1 MKLGIDT
8 LGGDFA
14 PHSNVIGAALA
25 AQELPDNIEIVLIGD
40 EVENK
45 ALLEK
50 EGYDVSSLNISFVHT
65 EELIGMSEHPTKAFA
80 RKPKSSIGIGF
91 QLLKNDDIHA
101 FCSNGN
107 TGAMLVGS
115 MMTVKTISGVIRPC
129 ITSIIPQEEG
139 GVSILLD
146 VGTNADCKPDVLY
159 QFGILG
165 SQFAKHVYEI
175 SSPRVG
181 LLNIG
186 EEKEKG
192 NLLTQATHEMMA
204 ETSDFNFI
212 GNVEGRDLFNS
223 KADVIVCDGFTGNVV
238 LKEAEAFYTLIK
250 KRGLSDEYFD
260 RFDYEKY
267 GGTPVLGINSNVI
280 IGHGISNS
288 TAVKNMLKLAKEVTE
303 AKLSQKIQKAFL

>member
-8 LGGDFA
+8 HGGDFA
-14 PHSNVIGAALA
+14 PHSNVVGAVLA
-25 AQELPDNIEIVLIGD
+25 AQELPEHVEVVLIGN
-40 EVENK
+40 EEKNRQILKEENVD
-45 ALLEK
+45 L
-50 EGYDVSSLNISFVHT
+50 SSANISFVHT
-65 EELIGMSEHPTKAFA
+65 EEMIAMSEHPTKAFA
-80 RKPKSSIGIGF
+80 KKPNSSISLGF
-91 QLLKNDDIHA
+91 QLLKKEEIQA

-115 MMTVKTISGVIRPC
+115 MLTVKTISGVIRPC
-129 ITSIIPQEEG
+129 ITSIVPQEAG

-175 SSPRVG
+175 QSPRVG

-192 NLLTQATHEMMA
+192 NLLTQSTHEMMA
-204 ETSDFNFI
+204 ETKDFNFI

-223 KADVIVCDGFTGNVV
+223 SADVIVCDGFTGNVV
-238 LKEAEAFYTLIK
+238 LKEAEAFYSLIK
-250 KRGLSDEYFD
+250 KRGLSDAYFD

-280 IGHGISNS
+280 IGHGISNA
-288 TAVKNMLKLAKEVTE
+288 TAVKNMLILAKEVTE
-303 AKLSQKIQKAFL
+303 AKLPLKIQKAFL